1 MLRLHE
7 YCYCQQIKYSLVTWQ
22 NWTENNNENICL
34 HTHGELYMCQQQPL
48 PGSSAAG
55 GLSSSAGGV
64 ASVSS
69 AATVGAK

>member
-1 MLRLHE
+1 M
-7 YCYCQQIKYSLVTWQ
+7 
-22 NWTENNNENICL
+22 ENNNENICL
-34 HTHGELYMCQQQPL
+34 HTYGELYMCQQQPL